1 VSLFIISIFSLI
13 SCIYYKILGTTPIKL
28 DVYGNELLHLF
39 ESLHPFDILLPF
51 VCSHACIDFFINK
64 SYELKLHHVFVTIP
78 AIYYFF
84 YEDKNISSIISYS
97 LLKTEFSSLFY
108 VLKFYLQKKSIAYNI
123 NNILF
128 YLTFFKFRIIDMY
141 NELIYSNIIYNH
153 VIDTSSITRIIPSI
167 GVFIAVNGLYL
178 LNVYWFFIINKI
190 LYKSIAKTMKIDTD
204 SVCHYMCSYIYWVN
218 IPLSI
223 YIYSHNPREKN
234 ILDIIG
240 VTALS
245 ISSYY
250 YHDDIYKRLKSQKIT
265 EYNIPNQDNAVF
277 FINDNFFINLRAFL
291 IVATNY
297 YYHPYFLQI
306 ITISGFFHMISMY
319 NIIINLFELIVNPE
333 DVKHYFLNL
342 HNIYNAFPIAV
353 DVILICSNSP
363 NDIAIPFLFIHIAMA
378 LLFYIEPFYK
388 LTHVVF
394 HLCLITQNYY
404 VCKSSI
410 QT

>member
-1 VSLFIISIFSLI
+1 MISIFSLF
-13 SCIYYKILGTTPIKL
+13 SCVYYKVFGTVPIILDL
-28 DVYGNELLHLF
+28 YGNELLQPLD
-39 ESLHPFDILLPF
+39 SVHPFDILLPF

-64 SYELKLHHVFVTIP
+64 SYDLKLHHVFVTIP

-108 VLKFYLQKKSIAYNI
+108 VLKNYLQKKSVAYNI

-128 YLTFFKFRIIDMY
+128 YLAFFKFRIMDMY
-141 NELIYSNIIYNH
+141 YELIHSNIIYNH
-153 VIDTSSITRIIPSI
+153 VIDTSSLIRLIPST
-167 GVFIAVNGLYL
+167 GVFVAVNGLYI
-178 LNVYWFFIINKI
+178 LNLYWFFIINKI
-190 LYKSIAKTMKIDTD
+190 LYKGIAKVMKIDTD

-250 YHDDIYKRLKSQKIT
+250 YHHDIYTRLKSLQIT
-265 EYNIPNQDNAVF
+265 EYKTPNHHNVVY

-306 ITISGFFHMISMY
+306 IAMSGFFHMISMY
-319 NIIINLFELIVNPE
+319 NIIINLFDIIIQPDE
-333 DVKHYFLNL
+333 VKHYFLVL
-342 HNIYNAFPIAV
+342 HNICNALPIAV

-388 LTHVVF
+388 LTHVAF
-394 HLCLITQNYY
+394 HLCLIAQNYY
-404 VCKSSI
+404 VCRSSI